1 MYKKGAVALLIYGL
15 PVLIIIAITFLSFS
29 IYFSTFGGLTINSFA
44 APETEEQIFTLTSLL
59 ETKVSAEPFFTEPIA
74 VKELLIEAQKNS
86 NLEAQSRLLSLLE
99 KTPHRPGFTNN
110 LDRSKLELHWQLKVT
125 DYNLKEKSESNIK
138 IYGDT
143 LIFSGTEI
151 NHKKLYFPTNNPNII
166 TIINLYEVYKDE

>member
-86 NLEAQSRLLSLLE
+86 NLLE